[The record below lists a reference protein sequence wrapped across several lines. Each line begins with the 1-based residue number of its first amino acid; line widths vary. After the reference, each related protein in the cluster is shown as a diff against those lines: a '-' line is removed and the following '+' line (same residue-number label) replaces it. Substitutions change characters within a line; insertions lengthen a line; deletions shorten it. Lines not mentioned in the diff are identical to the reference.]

1 MTDDPTNPRRDD
13 AEDNPD
19 PFGCIEMLHHLLFD
33 PPEVHATDVQ
43 QEFWEIEL
51 GERVGYRL
59 AEYRP
64 YDPASWLI
72 LDWSPWAYARGG
84 WFREA
89 IDAMGEK

>member
-1 MTDDPTNPRRDD
+1 MTD
-13 AEDNPD
+13 D
-19 PFGCIEMLHHLLFD
+19 PFGCIEMIHHLLSN
-33 PPEVHATDVQ
+33 PPEVHAAEVQ

-59 AEYRP
+59 AEYKP
-64 YDPASWLI
+64 YDAASWLI

-89 IDAMGEK
+89 TTRWGRDDARRT